1 MADRLPIVSIAG
13 EKKELPASD
22 TIAQSKINS
31 LVGDLA
37 LKAPLASPVFTGDVN
52 FDTDTLVVDS
62 VNDRVG
68 IGTASPA
75 SSLNVIGGQCI
86 LGGSV
91 AYVANVGSVHG
102 PDGTDKVLVGYLVSA
117 TNEACVFAHNS
128 ALNAWAP
135 LSLNGSVVKIRYN
148 ETEKVRI
155 DSDGLKFNGDTAAAN
170 ALDDYEEGTW
180 TPSLGGTATYTNR
193 AGHYTK
199 IGDMCHVAFDMV
211 VATIGTGDIFTVAG
225 LPFTA
230 SSAIGF
236 AGACSAGSVGFFSG
250 LATSVSG
257 FVVSID
263 SGYTNCAIRS
273 MVGNVASAQNN
284 AIFGDGARI
293 VGSAV
298 YKVA

>member
-37 LKAPLASPVFTGDVN
+37 LKAPLASPVFTGISD
-52 FDTDTLVVDS
+52 FS
-62 VNDRVG
+62 
-68 IGTASPA
+68 A
-75 SSLNVIGGQCI
+75 GG
-86 LGGSV
+86 
-91 AYVANVGSVHG
+91 AYFG
-102 PDGTDKVLVGYLVSA
+102 
-117 TNEACVFAHNS
+117 
-128 ALNAWAP
+128 
-135 LSLNGSVVKIRYN
+135 
-148 ETEKVRI
+148 
-155 DSDGLKFNGDTAAAN
+155 TAAAAN
-170 ALDDYEEGTW
+170 LLDDYEEGTW